1 MKTKVAKFSDW
12 ISPLTPELIFSDRQA
27 VSNLLP
33 WNNGLL
39 FLLSDPS
46 EGNSQALMFRHSDGV
61 VIRLSPVGMNI
72 RSRVHE
78 YGGFPFTTDENSVFY
93 CNFAD
98 QEIYKLTYD
107 HATRIF
113 SEPQVITSSEK
124 SLVRYSDL
132 IFDGNRNRLIAVRED
147 HRNSG
152 GDAADVTNQLVGIDL
167 STDKL
172 PVSTDHQCII
182 FDQSDFVATPC
193 LSPCYK
199 MIAFVSWSH
208 PNMPWDDTQIQL
220 VALDDAGL
228 PIKSLEVDEDC
239 KSSKVQPLFDDQGEL
254 YFLCDRENFWNLQK
268 CSVKLN
274 TTAANS
280 LSVIRRSGE
289 FCGPPWESGRH
300 NFSFLMKNKVVFSQ
314 VNKCKW
320 SLCEFDLQK
329 QEVFEI
335 HRDLGSLER
344 IFCVD
349 NAIFYLAATDSDYPS
364 IYRYDFFEK
373 TKDHAP
379 KILFESAV
387 PRELTPQIISKPIH
401 FEFPS
406 ASESFA
412 YGLFYAPKNPS
423 FMAPNGEAPPLIVN
437 VHGGPTGTARS
448 GLNPLHQFWTSNG
461 FAVADINHRGS
472 SGYGREFRRALYPEW
487 GVVDVED
494 VIAAVHFLVGNN
506 KADANKIVIRG
517 GSAGGYLV
525 LASLAASDI
534 FSAGVSYYGVT
545 DLELLAKDTHKF
557 ELRYLDNLIG
567 PYPETEDRYK
577 ERSPVNKL
585 NRIKAPV
592 LILQGDK
599 DQVVPLNQAV
609 SLYDKLRLTNK
620 GTKLIRYPDEG
631 HGFRNPETQINAL
644 TAELDFYRKT
654 LG

>member
-12 ISPLTPELIFSDRQA
+12 ISPLTPELIFSGRQA

-33 WNNGLL
+33 WNDGLL

-46 EGNSQALMFRHSDGV
+46 EGNSQALMFRHPDGV
-61 VIRLSPVGMNI
+61 VIRLSPVGMNV

-98 QEIYKLTYD
+98 QEIYKQAYD
-107 HATRIF
+107 HATRKF

-228 PIKSLEVDEDC
+228 PIKNLEVDEDC

-268 CSVKLN
+268 CSVNLN

-280 LSVIRRSGE
+280 LSVIRRPGE

-314 VNKCKW
+314 INKCKW

-335 HRDLGSLER
+335 HRNLGSLER

-644 TAELDFYRKT
+644 TAELDFYRKN

>member
-12 ISPLTPELIFSDRQA
+12 ISPLTPELIFSGRQA

-33 WNNGLL
+33 WNDGLL

-46 EGNSQALMFRHSDGV
+46 EGNSQALMFRHPDGV
-61 VIRLSPVGMNI
+61 VIRLSPVGMNV

-98 QEIYKLTYD
+98 QEIYKQAYD
-107 HATRIF
+107 HATRKF

-228 PIKSLEVDEDC
+228 PIKNLEVDEDC

-268 CSVKLN
+268 CSVNLN

-280 LSVIRRSGE
+280 LSVIKRSGE

-314 VNKCKW
+314 INKCKW

-335 HRDLGSLER
+335 HRNLGSLER

-472 SGYGREFRRALYPEW
+472 SGYGREFR
-487 GVVDVED
+487 
-494 VIAAVHFLVGNN
+494 
-506 KADANKIVIRG
+506 
-517 GSAGGYLV
+517 
-525 LASLAASDI
+525 
-534 FSAGVSYYGVT
+534 
-545 DLELLAKDTHKF
+545 
-557 ELRYLDNLIG
+557 
-567 PYPETEDRYK
+567 
-577 ERSPVNKL
+577 
-585 NRIKAPV
+585 
-592 LILQGDK
+592 
-599 DQVVPLNQAV
+599 
-609 SLYDKLRLTNK
+609 
-620 GTKLIRYPDEG
+620 
-631 HGFRNPETQINAL
+631 
-644 TAELDFYRKT
+644 
-654 LG
+654 

>member
-12 ISPLTPELIFSDRQA
+12 VSPLTPELIFSGRKA

-33 WNNGLL
+33 WNGGVL

-46 EGNSQALMFRHSDGV
+46 AGNSQALMFRHSEGLV
-61 VIRLSPVGMNI
+61 VRLSPVGMNV

-78 YGGFPFTTDENSVFY
+78 YGGFPFTTDATTVFY
-93 CNFAD
+93 CNFQD
-98 QEIYKLTYD
+98 QEIYKQTYD
-107 HATRIF
+107 QVTRII
-113 SEPQVITSSEK
+113 SEPQAVTCSEK

-132 IFDGNRNRLIAVRED
+132 IFDGNRNRLIVVRED
-147 HRNSG
+147 HRSSE
-152 GDAADVTNQLVGIDL
+152 GDAAHVTNQLVGIDL
-167 STDKL
+167 SAAKL
-172 PVSTDHQCII
+172 PILTDHQCVI

-193 LSPCYK
+193 LSPCSK
-199 MIAFVSWSH
+199 ILAFVSWSH

-220 VALDDAGL
+220 ILLDDAGL
-228 PIKSLEVDEDC
+228 PIKNLEVDECC
-239 KSSKVQPLFDDQGEL
+239 KSSKLQPLFDDQGGL

-268 CSVKLN
+268 FNVNLDN
-274 TTAANS
+274 PAENS
-280 LSVIRRSGE
+280 SSVIRRPRE
-289 FCGPPWESGRH
+289 LCGPPWESGRH
-300 NFSFLMKNKVVFSQ
+300 NYSFLNQQKIIFSQ
-314 VNKCKW
+314 IDKCKW
-320 SLCEFDLQK
+320 SLCVFDLRTQK
-329 QEVFEI
+329 VCEI
-335 HRDLGSLER
+335 HPDLGSLER

-349 NAIFYLAATDSDYPS
+349 NAVFYLGATDSDYPS
-364 IYRYDFFEK
+364 IYRYDFLEK
-373 TKDHAP
+373 TKDRRP
-379 KILFESAV
+379 KILVESAA
-387 PRELTPQIISKPIH
+387 PQELTPQIISKPTH

-406 ASESFA
+406 SSGSSA
-412 YGLFYAPKNPS
+412 YGLFYAPMNPS
-423 FMAPNGEAPPLIVN
+423 FSAPNGEAPPLIVN

-448 GLNPLHQFWTSNG
+448 GLNPLHQFWTTNG

-472 SGYGREFRRALYPEW
+472 SGYGREFRRQLYLEW

-494 VIAAVHFLVGNN
+494 VVAAVRFLVENN
-506 KADANKIVIRG
+506 KADANRVVIRG

-534 FSAGVSYYGVT
+534 FSVGVSYYGVT

-567 PYPETEDRYK
+567 PYPETIDRYK

-631 HGFRNPETQINAL
+631 HGFRSPEAQINAL
-644 TAELDFYRKT
+644 TAELDFYRQN

>member
-33 WNNGLL
+33 WNDGLL

-46 EGNSQALMFRHSDGV
+46 EGNSQALMFRHPDGV
-61 VIRLSPVGMNI
+61 VIRLSPVGMNV

-98 QEIYKLTYD
+98 QEIYKQAYD
-107 HATRIF
+107 HATRKF

-152 GDAADVTNQLVGIDL
+152 GDAAYVTNQLVGIDL

-228 PIKSLEVDEDC
+228 PIKNLEVDEDC

-268 CSVKLN
+268 CSVNLN

-280 LSVIRRSGE
+280 LSLIKRSGE

-314 VNKCKW
+314 INKCKW

-335 HRDLGSLER
+335 HRNLGSLER

-644 TAELDFYRKT
+644 TAELDFYRKN

>member
-12 ISPLTPELIFSDRQA
+12 ISPLTPELIFSGRQA

-33 WNNGLL
+33 WNDGLL

-46 EGNSQALMFRHSDGV
+46 EGNSQALMFRHPDGV

-228 PIKSLEVDEDC
+228 PIKNLEVDEDC

-268 CSVKLN
+268 CSVNLN

-280 LSVIRRSGE
+280 LSVIKRSGE

-314 VNKCKW
+314 INKCKW

-644 TAELDFYRKT
+644 TAELDFYRKN

>member
-12 ISPLTPELIFSDRQA
+12 ISPLTPELIFSGRQA

-33 WNNGLL
+33 WNDGLL

-98 QEIYKLTYD
+98 QEIYKQTYD

>member
-33 WNNGLL
+33 WNDGLL

-46 EGNSQALMFRHSDGV
+46 EGNSQALMFRHPDGV
-61 VIRLSPVGMNI
+61 VIRLSPVGMNV

-228 PIKSLEVDEDC
+228 PIKNLEVDEDC

-268 CSVKLN
+268 CSVNLN

-280 LSVIRRSGE
+280 LSVIKRSGE

-314 VNKCKW
+314 INKCKW

-644 TAELDFYRKT
+644 TAELDFYRKN

>member
-33 WNNGLL
+33 WNDGLL

-46 EGNSQALMFRHSDGV
+46 EGNSQALMFRHPDGV
-61 VIRLSPVGMNI
+61 VIRLSPVGMNV

-98 QEIYKLTYD
+98 QEIYKQTYD
-107 HATRIF
+107 HATRKF

-228 PIKSLEVDEDC
+228 PIKNLEVDEDC

-254 YFLCDRENFWNLQK
+254 YFLCDREPFWNLQK
-268 CSVKLN
+268 CSVNLN

-280 LSVIRRSGE
+280 LSVIKRSGE

-314 VNKCKW
+314 INKCKW

-335 HRDLGSLER
+335 HRNLGSLER

-631 HGFRNPETQINAL
+631 HGFSNPETQINAL

>member
-12 ISPLTPELIFSDRQA
+12 ISPLTPELIFSDRQT

-33 WNNGLL
+33 WNDGLL

-46 EGNSQALMFRHSDGV
+46 EGNSQALMFRHPDGV
-61 VIRLSPVGMNI
+61 VIRLSPVGMNV

-98 QEIYKLTYD
+98 QEIYKQAYD
-107 HATRIF
+107 HATRKF

-152 GDAADVTNQLVGIDL
+152 GDAAYVTNQLVGIDL

-228 PIKSLEVDEDC
+228 PIKNLEVDEDC

-268 CSVKLN
+268 CSVNLN

-280 LSVIRRSGE
+280 LSVIKRSGE

-314 VNKCKW
+314 INKCKW

-335 HRDLGSLER
+335 HRNLGSLER

-644 TAELDFYRKT
+644 TAELDFYRKN

>member
-609 SLYDKLRLTNK
+609 SLYDKLRPTNK